1 MFQHKHFGDHLR
13 KVGALKNKKFKNES
27 EEEWKDNVIAQAD
40 FYKEF
45 AEEDDDNWKIKRWKM
60 GEDLLKHCK

>member
-45 AEEDDDNWKIKRWKM
+45 AEEDDDN
-60 GEDLLKHCK
+60 